1 MQFRGGLEK
10 LAGAGLR
17 THTKEHECCETPLC
31 MRGAAEYCY
40 WKNLCSATPGQ
51 AQQLQ
56 WSTHGTHISK
66 NDSYCT
72 EYAWDA
78 SEEYLFKAMVAFA
91 MRRYSNKETTQISN
105 VLLCNMTE
113 RVSFWF
119 VVTDSSKN
127 VTTVPGSEVEAAIRM
142 NRNRINSAFLLTDN
156 TLQFL
161 KISSTLSPPIEPTV
175 PVWLIVFSV
184 VLCLVGAGI
193 LFLVVSGIRQRRKN
207 NNESAENGDLEDK
220 CDTPVTTEN
229 GIPCDILDLKTG
241 RINGVYTADDERF
254 TPL

>member
-1 MQFRGGLEK
+1 MLGVLL
-10 LAGAGLR
+10 LAFSLVTIVHA
-17 THTKEHECCETPLC
+17 ELC
-31 MRGAAEYCY
+31 R
-40 WKNLCSATPGQ
+40 PD
-51 AQQLQ
+51 AQNAFKVRL
-56 WSTHGTHISK
+56 SIKTALGDNAYS
-66 NDSYCT
+66 
-72 EYAWDA
+72 WDA

-91 MRRYSNKETTQISN
+91 MRRYSSKETTQLSN

-119 VVTDSSKN
+119 VVTDSSRN

-142 NRNRINSAFLLTDN
+142 NRNRINGAFLLTDN

-161 KISSTLSPPIEPTV
+161 KISSTLSPPIEPNV

-184 VLCLVGAGI
+184 VAGLTVVGIA
-193 LFLVVSGIRQRRKN
+193 FLVVSGIWRRKK
-207 NNESAENGDLEDK
+207 NNESVETEDLEDK
-220 CDTPVTTEN
+220 YDTSVTIEN

-241 RINGVYTADDERF
+241 QINGVYTADDERF

>member
-1 MQFRGGLEK
+1 MFCLLYFLTILVLE
-10 LAGAGLR
+10 LLIFY
-17 THTKEHECCETPLC
+17 L
-31 MRGAAEYCY
+31 
-40 WKNLCSATPGQ
+40 S
-51 AQQLQ
+51 LQ
-56 WSTHGTHISK
+56 
-66 NDSYCT
+66 
-72 EYAWDA
+72 YAWDA

-119 VVTDSSKN
+119 VVTDSAKN

-161 KISSTLSPPIEPTV
+161 KISSTLSPPIESSV

-184 VLCLVGAGI
+184 VLCLVVAGI
-193 LFLVVSGIRQRRKN
+193 LFLVVSGIRQRKK
-207 NNESAENGDLEDK
+207 ESAETGDLEDK

-229 GIPCDILDLKTG
+229 GIPCDILDLKAG
-241 RINGVYTADDERF
+241 QINGVYAADDERF

>member
-1 MQFRGGLEK
+1 MLGVLL
-10 LAGAGLR
+10 LAFSLV
-17 THTKEHECCETPLC
+17 TIIHSELC
-31 MRGAAEYCY
+31 R
-40 WKNLCSATPGQ
+40 PD
-51 AQQLQ
+51 AQNAFKVRL
-56 WSTHGTHISK
+56 SIKTALGD
-66 NDSYCT
+66 NA
-72 EYAWDA
+72 YAWDA

-91 MRRYSNKETTQISN
+91 MRRYSNKATTQISN

-119 VVTDSSKN
+119 VVTDSARN

-175 PVWLIVFSV
+175 PVWLVVFGV
-184 VLCLVGAGI
+184 VLCLVVAGI
-193 LFLVVSGIRQRRKN
+193 LLLVVSGIRQYKKKKH
-207 NNESAENGDLEDK
+207 ESAETGDLEDNSN
-220 CDTPVTTEN
+220 TPVTTEN
-229 GIPCDILDLKTG
+229 GIPCDILDLKAG
-241 RINGVYTADDERF
+241 QINGVYAADDERL

>member
-1 MQFRGGLEK
+1 LKGPLNRFLYSTSTNGVELFQGQCSMQPPSLPVLVLE
-10 LAGAGLR
+10 LLIFY
-17 THTKEHECCETPLC
+17 L
-31 MRGAAEYCY
+31 
-40 WKNLCSATPGQ
+40 S
-51 AQQLQ
+51 LQ
-56 WSTHGTHISK
+56 
-66 NDSYCT
+66 
-72 EYAWDA
+72 YAWDA

-119 VVTDSSKN
+119 VVTDSARN

-175 PVWLIVFSV
+175 PVWVIVFGV
-184 VLCLVGAGI
+184 VLCLVVAAI
-193 LFLVVSGIRQRRKN
+193 LFLVVSGIRQRKKN
-207 NNESAENGDLEDK
+207 NNESAETGDLEDK

-229 GIPCDILDLKTG
+229 GIPCDILDLKAG
-241 RINGVYTADDERF
+241 QINGVYAADDERF

>member
-1 MQFRGGLEK
+1 MFI
-10 LAGAGLR
+10 AVFFFV
-17 THTKEHECCETPLC
+17 
-31 MRGAAEYCY
+31 
-40 WKNLCSATPGQ
+40 SD
-51 AQQLQ
+51 AQNAFKVRL
-56 WSTHGTHISK
+56 SIKTALGD
-66 NDSYCT
+66 NA
-72 EYAWDA
+72 YAWDA

-119 VVTDSSKN
+119 VVTDSAKN

-161 KISSTLSPPIEPTV
+161 KISSTLSPPIESSV

-184 VLCLVGAGI
+184 VLCLVVAGI
-193 LFLVVSGIRQRRKN
+193 LFLVVSGIRQRKK
-207 NNESAENGDLEDK
+207 ESAETGDLEDK

-229 GIPCDILDLKTG
+229 GIPCDILDLKAG
-241 RINGVYTADDERF
+241 QINGVYAADDERF